1 MSEVYDRY
9 IKQFSVMESAVT
21 EMNSIRERIQQ
32 TSNTNPTV
40 NN

>member
-32 TSNTNPTV
+32 TFEYQSNSK
-40 NN
+40 